1 MHDNKFKIS
10 ILLVAFLFLLF
21 FIDLKAQTA
30 DELKNLID
38 SRASQI
44 EKLEK
49 EIAGYQK
56 EIEALSSQ
64 SASLSSTIKSLQL
77 TRRKLETNINLTQDK
92 IASKNYEIQRL
103 DSQINNKEENIDD
116 NKRIINKTFLSINE
130 LDDQSL
136 AELILGNRSISEAL
150 EAFEQLSIIQNGLKE
165 KIEKLNEDKSNLENN
180 KKASEK
186 AKLELVK
193 LNNQLAN
200 ERSLVVETMAEQAD
214 LLKETAESES
224 KYKEMLSKKKAE
236 QLAFQQEISNY
247 ESQLKILINPDLI
260 PHTGSGVLFWPLD
273 KVTVTQ
279 KFGVTDFSSKNPQ
292 FYKTGAHNGV
302 DFRAP
307 IGTPVKSALS
317 GVIAGV
323 GNTGTIPRCLSYG
336 RWVLVKHDNGLSTL
350 YAHLSLP
357 TVVPGQSVGA
367 GEIIA
372 YSGNTGAST
381 GPHLHFGV
389 YASQGL
395 QIIKIT
401 KKEFP
406 TVVNCVGSIIPVGK
420 PLDPLLYL

>member
-10 ILLVAFLFLLF
+10 ILLVTSLFLLF

-30 DELKNLID
+30 DELKNLIE

-44 EKLEK
+44 ERLEK

-56 EIEALSSQ
+56 EIDTLSSQ

-77 TRRKLETNINLTQDK
+77 TRKKLESNINLTQDK

-130 LDDQSL
+130 LNDQSL
-136 AELILGNRSISEAL
+136 PELILGNRSISEAL
-150 EAFEQLSIIQNGLKE
+150 EAFEQLSMIQNGLKE

-273 KVTVTQ
+273 KITITQ
-279 KFGVTDFSSKNPQ
+279 EFGVTDFSSKNRQ

-317 GVIAGV
+317 GIVAGV

-401 KKEFP
+401 KREFP
-406 TVVNCVGSIIPVGK
+406 TVTNCIGSIIPVGK